1 MTQPLTGHC
10 HCGAVRVTLEPGV
23 PVGELPYR
31 ACQCG
36 FCRRHG
42 AATTSHPASFLHIE
56 AAPGSLNRYRFG
68 RRMTDALLC
77 AECGVYVASTIEVED
92 RRLATLNVTGVA
104 LGGFDGRTPEIAI
117 YDDETDEARL
127 ARRKARWTPT
137 VLVETQPS
145 A

>member
-1 MTQPLTGHC
+1 MSTLAGHC
-10 HCGAVRVTLEPGV
+10 HCGAVRVELEPGR
-23 PVGELPYR
+23 PVDQLALR

-42 AATTSHPASFLHIE
+42 ARTTSDPQSALHIE
-56 AAPGSLNRYRFG
+56 AAPGALERYRFG
-68 RRMTDALLC
+68 RRVAEILLC
-77 AECGVYVASTIEVED
+77 AECGCYNASTIEAD
-92 RRLATLNVTGVA
+92 GRLLATLNVTGVDLPAFAGRVAEPA
-104 LGGFDGRTPEIAI
+104 L

-137 VLVETQPS
+137 VLVETSPS

>member
-1 MTQPLTGHC
+1 MTTLAGHC
-10 HCGAVRVTLEPGV
+10 HCGSIRVEFEPGKSV
-23 PVGELPYR
+23 AELALR

-42 AATTSHPASFLHIE
+42 AKTTSDPMSRLHIE
-56 AAPGSLNRYRFG
+56 ATPGALERYRFG
-68 RRMTDALLC
+68 RHAVEALLC
-77 AECGVYVASTIEVED
+77 GECGCYIASMIEAD
-92 RRLATLNVTGVA
+92 GQLLATLNVTAVDFEAFAGRVA
-104 LGGFDGRTPEIAI
+104 EPAV

-137 VLVETQPS
+137 VLVETSPS